1 IDFRAARIE
10 HVGDLDR
17 VLAESDVIV
26 DCMGWTQH
34 RAALDDPLYDLELN
48 VASHLHWLR
57 RVPDHLRAK
66 VVYLGSRG
74 QYADPATGDIGED
87 DPQEPR
93 DVQGIHKAAAERHF
107 RLAASLRDLDVVAL
121 RLPAC
126 VGPNQPAEGED
137 IGLVG
142 GFARDLLA
150 GRAIRVYGR
159 GRRRA
164 VAYVDDVAEIVCQLA
179 RLPGRGFQA
188 YNLRGDVLAEQVARF
203 EESFARYLGVGHAIG
218 VGNATDGLTLALRAV
233 GVEPGDEVVT
243 TPFTAIPTVSAIVDA
258 GATPVFVDVCP
269 DTYLLDCEQVAS
281 AMSARTRAVV
291 PVHLFGN
298 VVDVA
303 RLRAVVGPTVPIVE
317 DAAQAH
323 GSTLAG
329 RHAG

>member
-1 IDFRAARIE
+1 MASRVTLFGGAGFIGSRIALACVRAGHRVRVIDGLLARTSGRRENLAPVAADIDFRAARIE

-93 DVQGIHKAAAERHF
+93 DVQGIHKAATERHF

-126 VGPNQPAEGED
+126 IGPNQPAEGED

-188 YNLRGDVLAEQVARF
+188 YNLRGDVLPIEDIAKRLV
-203 EESFARYLGVGHAIG
+203 
-218 VGNATDGLTLALRAV
+218 
-233 GVEPGDEVVT
+233 
-243 TPFTAIPTVSAIVDA
+243 AIVGRGSVEVADLPRDIA
-258 GATPVFVDVCP
+258 AIDSGAAAFRED
-269 DTYLLDCEQVAS
+269 
-281 AMSARTRAVV
+281 
-291 PVHLFGN
+291 
-298 VVDVA
+298 
-303 RLRAVVGPTVPIVE
+303 RLRAALGGAVPRTPVDEALAATVR
-317 DAAQAH
+317 H
-323 GSTLAG
+323 LAG
-329 RHAG
+329 AAR

>member
-1 IDFRAARIE
+1 
-10 HVGDLDR
+10 

-93 DVQGIHKAAAERHF
+93 DVQGIHKAATERHF

-126 VGPNQPAEGED
+126 IGPNQPAEGED

-188 YNLRGDVLAEQVARF
+188 YNLRGDVLPIEDIAKRLV
-203 EESFARYLGVGHAIG
+203 
-218 VGNATDGLTLALRAV
+218 
-233 GVEPGDEVVT
+233 
-243 TPFTAIPTVSAIVDA
+243 AIVGRGSVEVADLPRDIA
-258 GATPVFVDVCP
+258 AIDSGAAAFRED
-269 DTYLLDCEQVAS
+269 
-281 AMSARTRAVV
+281 
-291 PVHLFGN
+291 
-298 VVDVA
+298 
-303 RLRAVVGPTVPIVE
+303 RLRAALGGAVPRAPVDEALAATVR
-317 DAAQAH
+317 H
-323 GSTLAG
+323 LAG
-329 RHAG
+329 AAR

>member
-1 IDFRAARIE
+1 MASRVTLFGGAGFIGSRIALACLRAGHRVRVIDGLLARTSGRRENLAPVAADIDFRAARIE

-188 YNLRGDVLAEQVARF
+188 YNLRGDVLPIEDIAKRLV
-203 EESFARYLGVGHAIG
+203 
-218 VGNATDGLTLALRAV
+218 
-233 GVEPGDEVVT
+233 
-243 TPFTAIPTVSAIVDA
+243 AIVGRGSVEVADLPRDIA
-258 GATPVFVDVCP
+258 AIDSGAAAFRED
-269 DTYLLDCEQVAS
+269 
-281 AMSARTRAVV
+281 
-291 PVHLFGN
+291 
-298 VVDVA
+298 
-303 RLRAVVGPTVPIVE
+303 RLRAALGGAVPRTPVDEALAATVR
-317 DAAQAH
+317 H
-323 GSTLAG
+323 LAG
-329 RHAG
+329 AAR

>member
-1 IDFRAARIE
+1 MASRVTLFGGAGFIGSRIALACVRAGHRVRVIDGLLARTSGRRENLAPVAADIDFRAARIE

-126 VGPNQPAEGED
+126 IGPNQPAEGED

-188 YNLRGDVLAEQVARF
+188 YNLRGDVLPIEDIAKRLV
-203 EESFARYLGVGHAIG
+203 
-218 VGNATDGLTLALRAV
+218 
-233 GVEPGDEVVT
+233 
-243 TPFTAIPTVSAIVDA
+243 AIVGRGSVEVADLPRDIA
-258 GATPVFVDVCP
+258 AIDSGAAAFRED
-269 DTYLLDCEQVAS
+269 
-281 AMSARTRAVV
+281 
-291 PVHLFGN
+291 
-298 VVDVA
+298 
-303 RLRAVVGPTVPIVE
+303 RLRAALGGAVPRTPVDEALAATVR
-317 DAAQAH
+317 H
-323 GSTLAG
+323 LAG
-329 RHAG
+329 AAR

>member
-1 IDFRAARIE
+1 MASRVTLFGGAGFIGSRIALACVRAGHRVRVIDGLLARTSGRRENLAPVAADIDFRAARIE

-93 DVQGIHKAAAERHF
+93 DVQGIHKAATERHF

-188 YNLRGDVLAEQVARF
+188 YNLRGDVLPIEDIAKRLV
-203 EESFARYLGVGHAIG
+203 
-218 VGNATDGLTLALRAV
+218 
-233 GVEPGDEVVT
+233 
-243 TPFTAIPTVSAIVDA
+243 AIVGRGSVEVADLPRDIA
-258 GATPVFVDVCP
+258 AIDSGAAAFRED
-269 DTYLLDCEQVAS
+269 
-281 AMSARTRAVV
+281 
-291 PVHLFGN
+291 
-298 VVDVA
+298 
-303 RLRAVVGPTVPIVE
+303 RLRAALGGAVPRTPVDEALAATVR
-317 DAAQAH
+317 H
-323 GSTLAG
+323 LAG
-329 RHAG
+329 AAR

>member
-1 IDFRAARIE
+1 MASRVTLFGGAGFIGSRIALACVRAGHRVRVIDGLLARTSGRRENLAPVAADIDFRAARIE

-188 YNLRGDVLAEQVARF
+188 YNLRGDVLPIEDIAKRLV
-203 EESFARYLGVGHAIG
+203 
-218 VGNATDGLTLALRAV
+218 
-233 GVEPGDEVVT
+233 
-243 TPFTAIPTVSAIVDA
+243 AIVGRGSVEVADLPRDIA
-258 GATPVFVDVCP
+258 AIDSGAAAFRED
-269 DTYLLDCEQVAS
+269 
-281 AMSARTRAVV
+281 
-291 PVHLFGN
+291 
-298 VVDVA
+298 
-303 RLRAVVGPTVPIVE
+303 RLRAALGGAVPRTPVDEALAATVR
-317 DAAQAH
+317 H
-323 GSTLAG
+323 LAG
-329 RHAG
+329 AAR

>member
-1 IDFRAARIE
+1 MATGVTLFGGAGFIGSRIALACLRGGHRVRVIDGLLARTSGRRENLAPVAADIDFRAARIE

-93 DVQGIHKAAAERHF
+93 DVQGIHKAATERHF

-126 VGPNQPAEGED
+126 IGPNQPAEGED

-188 YNLRGDVLAEQVARF
+188 YNLRGDVLPIEDIAKRLV
-203 EESFARYLGVGHAIG
+203 
-218 VGNATDGLTLALRAV
+218 
-233 GVEPGDEVVT
+233 
-243 TPFTAIPTVSAIVDA
+243 AIVGRGSVEVADLPRDIA
-258 GATPVFVDVCP
+258 AIDSGAAAFRED
-269 DTYLLDCEQVAS
+269 
-281 AMSARTRAVV
+281 
-291 PVHLFGN
+291 
-298 VVDVA
+298 
-303 RLRAVVGPTVPIVE
+303 RLRAALGGAVPRTPVDEALAATVR
-317 DAAQAH
+317 H
-323 GSTLAG
+323 LAG
-329 RHAG
+329 AAR